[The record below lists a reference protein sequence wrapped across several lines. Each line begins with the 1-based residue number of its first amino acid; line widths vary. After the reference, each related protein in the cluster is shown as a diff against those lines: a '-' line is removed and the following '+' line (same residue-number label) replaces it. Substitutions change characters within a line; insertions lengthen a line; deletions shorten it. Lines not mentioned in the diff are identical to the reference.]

1 MRNVIPWGNISPTLF
16 YRSWKR
22 KSPKMRK
29 ISYYRNVPSLIFLKA
44 ISKPFFEYLYVEF
57 ITYFFSLISICRCQF
72 PSGALTGNLNVDHAM
87 CVLSLNIINDKIFLL
102 EWIWFYVLALASSF
116 SLIST
121 AILVILPP
129 SRKLWIR

>member
-1 MRNVIPWGNISPTLF
+1 MEFAAPIFGKGKPQNWEKYLMIEMFVVRFFLRFLQLTISE
-16 YRSWKR
+16 
-22 KSPKMRK
+22 
-29 ISYYRNVPSLIFLKA
+29 
-44 ISKPFFEYLYVEF
+44 PFFEYLYVEF
-57 ITYFFSLISICRCQF
+57 ITYFFHLSVISICRCQF

-121 AILVILPP
+121 VILVILPP
-129 SRKLWIR
+129 SRKLWIRWVE